1 MNIGDVS
8 KRSGVPAKTIRY
20 YEDAGL
26 VRPERSANGYRR
38 FGQIHLH
45 RLKLIGRARSLG
57 FDIDTCRELMSL
69 YDDSSRPAAEVRA
82 VAKRRIEEMER
93 KIAELQ
99 AVREAL
105 RHLAAS
111 CDGGE
116 RPECPVLHELSQ
128 DAGGDDGAS
137 SSRYRDDARG

>member
-1 MNIGDVS
+1 MNIRDAS
-8 KRSGVPAKTIRY
+8 ERSGLPAKTIRY
-20 YEDAGL
+20 YEGAGL

-38 FGQIHLH
+38 FEPVHVH
-45 RLKLIGRARSLG
+45 RLRFIGRARSLG
-57 FDIDTCRELMSL
+57 FDIATCRELISL
-69 YDDSSRPAAEVRA
+69 YDDRSRPAAEVRA
-82 VAKRRIEEMER
+82 VAKRRIGEMER

-116 RPECPVLHELSQ
+116 RPECPILHELSQ

-137 SSRYRDDARG
+137 SSRHRDDARD